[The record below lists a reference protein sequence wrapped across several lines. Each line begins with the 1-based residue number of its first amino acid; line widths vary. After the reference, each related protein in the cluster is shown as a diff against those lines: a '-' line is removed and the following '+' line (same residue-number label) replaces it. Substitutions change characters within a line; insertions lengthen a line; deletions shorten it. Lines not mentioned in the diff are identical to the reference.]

1 MKNPSARQTGESQAP
16 KLLNLAINP
25 PHSARTN
32 GLYDLYRNQ
41 LFDMYW
47 AEKALLKEFPKMIRH
62 ASSHKLAEV
71 LYILLDSTRKH
82 INRLEALFAS
92 GSLRP
97 TENKCKVMDGLINE
111 LVEIIKTTEVGYVG
125 DAGILSSGQKMEH
138 YGMAGYQVLQA
149 LADTLGEVR
158 AASMLKYTFDEKK
171 QAAEILE
178 SLATDYLT
186 EDEYEYGIY
195 TDEENNDRLNP

>member
-1 MKNPSARQTGESQAP
+1 MKNPSGRQTGESQAP
-16 KLLNLAINP
+16 KVLNLAINP

-32 GLYDLYRNQ
+32 GLYNLYRNQ
-41 LFDMYW
+41 LSDMYW

-62 ASSHKLAEV
+62 ASSHKLAET

-92 GSLRP
+92 DSFRP
-97 TENKCKVMDGLINE
+97 AENKCKAMDGLINE
-111 LVEIIKTTEVGYVG
+111 VVEVIKTTEVGYVG
-125 DAGILSSGQKMEH
+125 DAGIISSGQKMEH

-171 QAAEILE
+171 QAAEVLAG
-178 SLATDYLT
+178 LATDYLT
-186 EDEYEYGIY
+186 EDEYSLN
-195 TDEENNDRLNP
+195 TDEENNNRFHS

>member
-1 MKNPSARQTGESQAP
+1 MKNPSGQQAREGQAQ
-16 KLLNLAINP
+16 KVLTLAINR
-25 PHSARTN
+25 PHLARTN
-32 GLYDLYRNQ
+32 GLYNLYRKQ

-47 AEKALLKEFPKMIRH
+47 AEKALMQQFPKMIRH
-62 ASSHKLAEV
+62 ASSHKLAEI

-97 TENKCKVMDGLINE
+97 SENKCEAMNGLIHE
-111 LVEIIKTTEVGYVG
+111 VMEIIKTTEVGYVG
-125 DAGILSSGQKMEH
+125 DAGIISSGQKMVH

-171 QAAEILE
+171 QAAEVLA
-178 SLATDYLT
+178 SLAMDYPMEDEEGMNT
-186 EDEYEYGIY
+186 EDE
-195 TDEENNDRLNP
+195 NNGRLNA

>member
-1 MKNPSARQTGESQAP
+1 MKNPSGQQAGESQAQ
-16 KLLNLAINP
+16 KVLNLAISP
-25 PHSARTN
+25 PHSARTK
-32 GLYDLYRNQ
+32 GLFNLYRNQ

-62 ASSHKLAEV
+62 ASSHKLAET

-92 GSLRP
+92 GSIRP
-97 TENKCKVMDGLINE
+97 AENKCKAMDGLINE
-111 LVEIIKTTEVGYVG
+111 VVEIIKTTEVGYVG

-171 QAAEILE
+171 QAAEV
-178 SLATDYLT
+178 LAGLAMDYLA
-186 EDEYEYGIY
+186 EDDYGMNS
-195 TDEENNDRLNP
+195 DEADNDRLNS